1 MNRNPILA
9 RAGFTL
15 IEVMAV
21 VVVIGLVMGL
31 VVPNF
36 AARRGAELEES
47 ARLIADALQI
57 ARERA
62 IITGAA
68 HRALLDLEVGTTRID
83 WHVDE
88 SRAFAHLARPG
99 DPPVDPFGD
108 GLGQEPFDDRAIS
121 LSPPET
127 EERDYFPIPN
137 RFGREEWLPENIFFV
152 GANTP
157 DGWIEDGTVQIVFQV
172 DGSTDY
178 AEIVLRD
185 KWENR
190 VILEIQPLLEV
201 VRIRKEE
208 AS

>member
-1 MNRNPILA
+1 
-9 RAGFTL
+9 L

-36 AARRGAELEES
+36 AARRGAELEDS
-47 ARLIADALQI
+47 ARMVADALRI

-62 IITGAA
+62 IVTGTA
-68 HRALLDLEVGTTRID
+68 HRALLDLEVGTSRID

-88 SRAFAHLARPG
+88 ARAFAHLAESG
-99 DPPVDPFGD
+99 
-108 GLGQEPFDDRAIS
+108 EPSAGSLAHSRNQNLSDSGHLS
-121 LSPPET
+121 LSPPEN

-137 RFGREEWLPENIFFV
+137 RFGREEWLPEDIFFV
-152 GANTP
+152 GADTP
-157 DGWIEDGTVQIVFQV
+157 DGWIEDGTVQIVFQL

-178 AEIVLRD
+178 AEIVMRD
-185 KWENR
+185 SWENR
-190 VILEIQPLLEV
+190 VVLEIQPLLEII
-201 VRIRKEE
+201 RIRREE

>member
-1 MNRNPILA
+1 LNRNPIPA

-47 ARLIADALQI
+47 ARLVADALHI

-62 IITGAA
+62 IVTGAA

-88 SRAFAHLARPG
+88 SRAFAHLSRPG
-99 DPPVDPFGD
+99 DD
-108 GLGQEPFDDRAIS
+108 LGRERSDDRAFS
-121 LSPPET
+121 LSPPEN
-127 EERDYFPIPN
+127 EERNYFPIPN

-185 KWENR
+185 NWENR
-190 VILEIQPLLEV
+190 VILEVQPLLEI

-208 AS
+208 AP

>member
-1 MNRNPILA
+1 
-9 RAGFTL
+9 
-15 IEVMAV
+15 MAV

-36 AARRGAELEES
+36 AARRGAELEDS
-47 ARLIADALQI
+47 AGLVADALQI

-88 SRAFAHLARPG
+88 SRAFAHLAQPG
-99 DPPVDPFGD
+99 DPSVDSFGD
-108 GLGQEPFDDRAIS
+108 DRNQELSAAGPLS
-121 LSPPET
+121 LSPPEK

-157 DGWIEDGTVQIVFQV
+157 DGWIEDGTIQIVFQL

-178 AEIVLRD
+178 AEIVMRD
-185 KWENR
+185 NWENR
-190 VILEIQPLLEV
+190 VVLEIQPLLEV
-201 VRIRKEE
+201 VRIRREE
-208 AS
+208 GS